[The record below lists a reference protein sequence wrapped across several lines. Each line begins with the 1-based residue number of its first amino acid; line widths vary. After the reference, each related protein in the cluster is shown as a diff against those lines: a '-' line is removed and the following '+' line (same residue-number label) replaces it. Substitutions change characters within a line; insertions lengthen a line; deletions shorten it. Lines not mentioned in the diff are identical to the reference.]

1 MTNGGDASD
10 RCGAGARVDQPTPKP
25 HTDRQRVV
33 ATVEASHSLV
43 GRGAGGIRS
52 GQVMVERG
60 IDDDWG
66 KTRGG
71 SKWRTRGPRA
81 TWVNSWPIGSL
92 GLLARPGKK
101 EKNFGFS
108 FKSFSNHT
116 EKSLFR
122 AKWLEASEKSEI
134 LAGGKLEY
142 LEQLLC

>member
-1 MTNGGDASD
+1 
-10 RCGAGARVDQPTPKP
+10 
-25 HTDRQRVV
+25 
-33 ATVEASHSLV
+33 
-43 GRGAGGIRS
+43 
-52 GQVMVERG
+52 MVERG

-92 GLLARPGKK
+92 GLWARPVKK

-108 FKSFSNHT
+108 FKSFPNHT